1 MTSEFV
7 YAQPVK
13 IFFGQGEFKKLGAV
27 LEEFGVTTLDEIPAG
42 HKIARRDIAA
52 GENIVKYGFPIGTPS
67 SPASRR
73 RCGSAG
79 RPRPRP

>member
-27 LEEFGVTTLDEIPAG
+27 LEEFGVTRAVL
-42 HKIARRDIAA
+42 
-52 GENIVKYGFPIGTPS
+52 
-67 SPASRR
+67 
-73 RCGSAG
+73 CC
-79 RPRPRP
+79 